1 MIAKGHRA
9 LIGAGAA
16 ALALLLTAGRA
27 GADTGTVAPAAP
39 AANQPAAQKTA
50 ASSAADAVADG
61 EKRLRNMT
69 ARVSRIK
76 QVRDHAAAARDAAQL
91 SCVQYQEA
99 KARVVLQLAQD
110 TQQAQ
115 AAATDDARER
125 AYQGS
130 RLTMLDDMLQGVQK
144 AANVCVDQELSTV
157 QSYKVEVS
165 VGQGLPSVEP
175 TVPAPTLTA
184 ERPPGR

>member
-1 MIAKGHRA
+1 

-16 ALALLLTAGRA
+16 ALALLLAFGRA
-27 GADTGTVAPAAP
+27 SAETGTVPPAPAP
-39 AANQPAAQKTA
+39 SQPAAQKTA

-76 QVRDHAAAARDAAQL
+76 QIRDHAAAARDATQL

-115 AAATDDARER
+115 TSANDDAAER

-144 AANVCVDQELSTV
+144 AANLCVDQELSTV
-157 QSYKVEVS
+157 QSYKVEVNVS
-165 VGQGLPSVEP
+165 EGIPSLEP
-175 TVPAPTLTA
+175 TAPPPTLTA
-184 ERPPGR
+184 ERPPER